1 MGAAETRRGV
11 FAAMSVTIQD
21 HSAEVSAEIKAA
33 LLRGLE
39 ICGLTAENYAK
50 KLCTVDTGLL
60 KNSITHA
67 LSGEPAAISTY
78 SADKAKGNKPVQ
90 TGEYS
95 GSAPEESNP
104 SKMAVYIGTNVEYAP
119 YVELST
125 GKHTEGGRPTKW
137 IYKDDKGTH
146 MTGGHQAKPFLKPA
160 VADHAGQYRDILESE
175 LKNG

>member
-1 MGAAETRRGV
+1 
-11 FAAMSVTIQD
+11 MSV
-21 HSAEVSAEIKAA
+21 EIKDNREIVFENMSEA
-33 LLRGLE
+33 LLRALEKIGLV
-39 ICGLTAENYAK
+39 AEGYAK

-60 KNSITHA
+60 RNSITHA

-160 VADHAGQYRDILESE
+160 VADHASQYRKIIEQV
-175 LKNG
+175 LKGKL

>member
-1 MGAAETRRGV
+1 
-11 FAAMSVTIQD
+11 MSIEIHD
-21 HSAEVSAEIKAA
+21 NSKEVSAAIKAA

-39 ICGLTAENYAK
+39 KCGLVAEGYAK

-60 KNSITHA
+60 RNSITHA
-67 LSGEPAAISTY
+67 LSGEPAAIRSY
-78 SADKAKGNKPVQ
+78 SANKAKGSNPVQ
-90 TGEYS
+90 SGEYS

-119 YVELST
+119 YVELAT
-125 GKHTEGGRPTKW
+125 GKHTSGGRPTKW

-146 MTGGHQAKPFLKPA
+146 MTGGHKAKPFLKPA
-160 VADHAGQYRDILESE
+160 VADHKDQYRKIFEDE